1 MGRYFEEFALGE
13 IFETYSRT
21 ITEADLVNFAGMT
34 GDNNPLHMDEE
45 FAAATPFGG
54 RIAHGP
60 FFVGLTFGL
69 LSQFDLLERTVMAL
83 RRVNWQF
90 DGPVKP
96 GDTVRVRAEVTGLKE
111 NPSKADRGNLSMEV
125 KVLNQRDEEVQSGSF
140 TAVMARR
147 PAPPN

>member
-1 MGRYFEEFALGE
+1 MGRYFEEFSVGE
-13 IFETYSRT
+13 VFETYART

-45 FAAATPFGG
+45 FAASTPFGG

-83 RRVNWQF
+83 RRVSWQF
-90 DGPVKP
+90 DGPVRP
-96 GDTVRVRAEVTGLKE
+96 GDTVRVRAIVTELKE
-111 NPSKADRGNLSMEV
+111 NPSKSDRGNLSMDV
-125 KVLNQRDEEVQSGSF
+125 VILNQQDEEVQSGSF
-140 TAVMARR
+140 TAVMARQ
-147 PAPPN
+147 PAR

>member
-13 IFETYSRT
+13 VFETYSRT

-83 RRVNWQF
+83 RRVSWQF
-90 DGPVKP
+90 EGPVKP
-96 GDTVRVRAEVTGLKE
+96 GDTVRVRAEVTELKE
-111 NPSKADRGNLSMEV
+111 NPGKADRGNLSMDV

-147 PAPPN
+147 PV

>member
-13 IFETYSRT
+13 VFETYSRT
-21 ITEADLVNFAGMT
+21 ITETDLVNFAGMT

-83 RRVNWQF
+83 RRVSWQF

-96 GDTVRVRAEVTGLKE
+96 GDSVRVRAEVTALKE
-111 NPSKADRGNLSMEV
+111 NPSKADRGNLSMDV
-125 KVLNQRDEEVQSGSF
+125 KVLNQRDEEVQTGSF

-147 PAPPN
+147 PG

>member
-13 IFETYSRT
+13 VFETYSRT

-83 RRVNWQF
+83 RRVSWQF

-96 GDTVRVRAEVTGLKE
+96 GDTVRVRAEVTELKE
-111 NPSKADRGNLSMEV
+111 NPSKADRGNLSMDV
-125 KVLNQRDEEVQSGSF
+125 VILNQRDEEVQSGSF

-147 PAPPN
+147 PE

>member
-1 MGRYFEEFALGE
+1 MGRYFEEFSVGE
-13 IFETYSRT
+13 VFETYART

-45 FAAATPFGG
+45 FAASTPFGG

-83 RRVNWQF
+83 RRVSWQF
-90 DGPVKP
+90 DGPVRP
-96 GDTVRVRAEVTGLKE
+96 GDTVRVRATVTELKE
-111 NPSKADRGNLSMEV
+111 NPSKSDRGNLSMDV
-125 KVLNQRDEEVQSGSF
+125 VILNQQDEEVQSGSF
-140 TAVMARR
+140 TAVMARQR
-147 PAPPN
+147 AKEC

>member
-1 MGRYFEEFALGE
+1 MGRYFDEFTQGE
-13 IFETYSRT
+13 VFETYSRT
-21 ITEADLVNFAGMT
+21 ITETDLVNFAGIT
-34 GDNNPLHMDEE
+34 GDHNPLHMDQE

-83 RRVNWQF
+83 RRVSWQF

-96 GDTVRVRAEVTGLKE
+96 GDTVRVRAEVTQLKE
-111 NPSKADRGNLSMEV
+111 HPNKTDRGNVSMDV
-125 KVLNQRDEEVQSGSF
+125 KILNQRNEEVQSASF
-140 TAVMARR
+140 TVVVERQ
-147 PAPPN
+147 PAGL

>member
-1 MGRYFEEFALGE
+1 MGRYFEEFSVGE
-13 IFETYSRT
+13 VFETYART
-21 ITEADLVNFAGMT
+21 ITETDLVNFAGMT

-45 FAAATPFGG
+45 FAASTPFGG

-83 RRVNWQF
+83 RRVSWQF
-90 DGPVKP
+90 DGPVRP
-96 GDTVRVRAEVTGLKE
+96 GDTVRVRATVTELKE
-111 NPSKADRGNLSMEV
+111 NPSKSDRGNLTMEV
-125 KVLNQRDEEVQSGSF
+125 TILNQQDEEVQSGNF

-147 PAPPN
+147 PSQQS

>member
-1 MGRYFEEFALGE
+1 MGRYFEDFTAGE
-13 IFETYSRT
+13 VFETYGRT
-21 ITEADLVNFAGMT
+21 ITETDLVNFAGMT
-34 GDNNPLHMDEE
+34 GDNNPLHMDEA

-83 RRVNWQF
+83 RRVSWQF

-96 GDTVRVRAEVTGLKE
+96 GDTVRVRAEVTELKE
-111 NPSKADRGNLSMEV
+111 HPKKADRGNVSMNV
-125 KVLNQRDEEVQSGSF
+125 TVLNQRDEEVQSASF
-140 TAVMARR
+140 TVVMARR
-147 PAPPN
+147 PATPS